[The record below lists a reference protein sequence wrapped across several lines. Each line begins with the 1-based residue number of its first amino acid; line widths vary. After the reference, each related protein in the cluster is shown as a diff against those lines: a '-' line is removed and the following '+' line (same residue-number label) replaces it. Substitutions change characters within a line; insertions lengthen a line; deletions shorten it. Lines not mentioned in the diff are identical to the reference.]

1 MEYDLKVGD
10 PETYSMRYKCNM
22 AIQFEN
28 ISRFVAKVKLRVKND
43 SLFIINDKDEEESD
57 SASDTES
64 TSEISDIEEEKD
76 DGCRIQLPL

>member
-10 PETYSMRYKCNM
+10 PETYSIRYKCNM
-22 AIQFEN
+22 AIMYEN
-28 ISRFVAKVKLRVKND
+28 ISRWVDKVKLKVKND

>member
-43 SLFIINDKDEEESD
+43 SLFIINDQDEEESE
-57 SASDTES
+57 SESES
-64 TSEISDIEEEKD
+64 TSETSEIEEEKD
-76 DGCRIQLPL
+76 DRCLIQLPM